1 MKKLLHV
8 MMGVHNPDLQKGLNS
23 VFECVHFDW
32 TVYSLNSD
40 LLQTNLLNEFNKF
53 KPDVVFMHLQS
64 GDVLNIST
72 IQYMASS
79 SIVVN
84 WTGDVRYPLP
94 HHYLE
99 IGKCINCTLFTNMN
113 DVDTCIANG
122 VNADY
127 LQVGYDSTN
136 FTPYGETRKT
146 YQQILFLGSN
156 YITQPFPLSQYRYDM
171 VVKLRIKYEKYF
183 GLYGNGWNSM
193 QNGNINN
200 YYEEGK
206 AYRSCKIA
214 INLSHFAYKR
224 YSSDRL
230 YRILGSGAFCLT
242 HYYPEIEKD
251 FINGKDLVI
260 WEDLQDLEN
269 KINYYLS
276 NEEERKIIAKN
287 GYEKAVNNYTWKS
300 FAENL
305 KKITD
310 KL

>member
-1 MKKLLHV
+1 
-8 MMGVHNPDLQKGLNS
+8 MMGVQNPDLQKGLNS

-99 IGKCINCTLFTNMN
+99 IGKYINCTLFTNMN
-113 DVDTCIANG
+113 DVDTCFANE

-127 LQVGYDSTN
+127 LQVGYDSNN
-136 FTPYGETRKT
+136 FTPYGDVNEN

-156 YITQPFPLSQYRYDM
+156 YKNTYSFPLIEYREEM
-171 VVKLRIKYEKYF
+171 VKKLKLKFGNYF
-183 GLYGNGWNSM
+183 GLYGNFWNGLS
-193 QNGNINN
+193 NGVINN

-214 INLSHFAYKR
+214 INLSHFAYRR

-230 YRILGSGAFCLT
+230 YRILGSGTFCLT

-260 WEDLQDLEN
+260 WENLQDLEN
-269 KINYYLS
+269 KINYYLN

-287 GYEKAVNNYTWKS
+287 GYEKVINNYTWKS

-305 KKITD
+305 KTITN
-310 KL
+310 KYE

>member
-1 MKKLLHV
+1 MKKLLHI
-8 MMGVHNPDLQKGLNS
+8 MMGTHNPDLQKGLNS
-23 VFECVHFDW
+23 IFECVHFDW
-32 TVYSLNSD
+32 KVYSLKSD

-99 IGKCINCTLFTNMN
+99 IGKHINCTLFTNMN
-113 DVDTCIANG
+113 DVDTCIANE

-127 LQVGYDSTN
+127 LQVGYDSNN
-136 FTPYGETRKT
+136 FTPYGDVNEN

-156 YITQPFPLSQYRYDM
+156 YKNTYRFPLIEYREEM
-171 VVKLRIKYEKYF
+171 VKKLRLKFGNYF
-183 GLYGNGWNSM
+183 GLYGNFWNGLA
-193 QNGNINN
+193 NGVINN

-242 HYYPEIEKD
+242 HYYPEIEKF
-251 FINGKDLVI
+251 FINAKYILI
-260 WEDLQDLEN
+260 WEDLQDL
-269 KINYYLS
+269 
-276 NEEERKIIAKN
+276 
-287 GYEKAVNNYTWKS
+287 
-300 FAENL
+300 
-305 KKITD
+305 
-310 KL
+310 